1 MVLDST
7 MASILS
13 PRETVGGGG
22 GRETLTGIIFHSNLV
37 LLCHR
42 SPALFKVRW
51 EAAKLRITACS
62 AALGPFQTMRLLLA
76 PRPCLTNRL
85 SSVVRIPVLLRL
97 ICMMLPFHDEGFDLS
112 SVASLPCSLFAFG
125 YSWPTSSSPAL
136 LLYLMAH
143 YLLGGISAE
152 TFVGTCRGK
161 EVAIKVLSTKKLD
174 DSALDRFKEQC
185 AKLKCVTCC
194 RIPAL
199 IETNSFRSIGKS

>member
-1 MVLDST
+1 MGSGEVEDYSMFRGSWTIPDNEIIIGTKTLPDKQ
-7 MASILS
+7 AFL
-13 PRETVGGGG
+13 
-22 GRETLTGIIFHSNLV
+22 GRKN
-37 LLCHR
+37 
-42 SPALFKVRW
+42 
-51 EAAKLRITACS
+51 
-62 AALGPFQTMRLLLA
+62 
-76 PRPCLTNRL
+76 
-85 SSVVRIPVLLRL
+85 PVLLRL

-112 SVASLPCSLFAFG
+112 SVASLPSSLFGFG